1 MHINRSTSRAA
12 LLAAAVLGMGLSVA
26 QAQTRTYSFDFTVGT
41 LATDVASWNYT
52 AGSSYS
58 SGSVGAASPTLL
70 VRGMS
75 GSSDHAI
82 VTSGGV
88 TGYNVR
94 TVQLGQADFG
104 FYVMNL
110 DFRDVVAG
118 ENVLVSYSFKIQAND
133 TNASINPAD
142 WAVKH
147 TTGATTA
154 GAASFGGT
162 AQSFSFVDDNVTWTT
177 VSGSF
182 VVNTGV
188 GSAGGGLLIN
198 AGSSGSGY
206 TSGGGVTIGDL
217 QVTVSSISAVPEPSS
232 FAMLGGLA
240 ALGGALIR
248 RRRRG

>member
-1 MHINRSTSRAA
+1 MNIDKRIVLVASAA
-12 LLAAAVLGMGLSVA
+12 LGLGFSGLR
-26 QAQTRTYSFDFTVGT
+26 AQTRDYSFAFTAGP

-52 AGSSYS
+52 SGSSYS
-58 SGSVGAASPTLL
+58 SGSVGSASPTLL

-110 DFRDVVAG
+110 DFRDLVAG
-118 ENVLVSYSFKIQAND
+118 EDVLVTYSFKILAND
-133 TNASINPAD
+133 TNSSINPAD
-142 WAVKH
+142 WAVKY

-154 GAASFGGT
+154 GSASFAGT
-162 AQSFSFVDDNVTWTT
+162 AQTFGFVDDNATWTT

-182 VVNTGV
+182 VL
-188 GSAGGGLLIN
+188 GSGAGSSGGGLLIN
-198 AGSSGSGY
+198 AGTSGSGY
-206 TSGGGVTIGDL
+206 TSGGGVTIADL
-217 QVTVSSISAVPEPSS
+217 QISVSSVTAVPEPSS
-232 FAMLGGLA
+232 YAMLGGAVALA
-240 ALGGALIR
+240 GVLVR
-248 RRRRG
+248 RRRR